1 MWFFIKRSP
10 SGVLHTYPFSDSK
23 IMLYGDSCL
32 ATLGDPVL
40 SGGNAERARNAANG
54 LHRQLSKVQNYRR
67 QLVPSLVMQNSG
79 NSNEITKKTVE
90 KSRERLCIECFWRTI
105 LVYIVHMGFM
115 VLWWHWIGFPLG
127 KLCLISSSWV
137 GRRCI
142 GLVLSGNR
150 DLGIGWF
157 SDSCFCGFRIFA
169 WWQLGSM

>member
-79 NSNEITKKTVE
+79 NSNEITKNTVE
-90 KSRERLCIECFWRTI
+90 QSRERLCIECFWRTI
-105 LVYIVHMGFM
+105 LVYIVHVGFFAPACDDTELAF
-115 VLWWHWIGFPLG
+115 LWEN
-127 KLCLISSSWV
+127 CLISSSWKSQK
-137 GRRCI
+137 RLEYCLI
-142 GLVLSGNR
+142 FSFIQFLLSYEWEA
-150 DLGIGWF
+150 LP
-157 SDSCFCGFRIFA
+157 
-169 WWQLGSM
+169 